1 MMATTTNDVKADRR
15 CVAGPAAAAPVGPVL
30 AIDIGATWTRAAV
43 VLLTGEVVARQAGP
57 TPFDGTRRELGDA
70 VVRVAEL
77 AHAAAVAAGTTPVAV
92 GVAAIGPLDAR
103 AGRLLGP
110 PNVGPGYRDLD
121 LATPLQRRFDL
132 PLYLERDTNVAALGE
147 RAFGA
152 ARGVD
157 DFVYL
162 TISTGVGGAIVSHG
176 RLFLGATGF
185 AGELGHIPVALDG
198 PACGCG
204 GVGHF
209 EALSS
214 GTGIARAAREAGL
227 TPPAG
232 AGVLTAA
239 GVAGAERAGDARA
252 AAVMTRARQA
262 FAAAVVGIVNAFNP
276 RLIVVG
282 GGVARAEGDR
292 LFGPAREAIAAQAL
306 APAAA
311 AVELVPAALGDDV
324 SLVGCLPLVNG
335 GGQPIAAALDR
346 VS

>member
-1 MMATTTNDVKADRR
+1 MMATTTNDVKGDPR
-15 CVAGPAAAAPVGPVL
+15 CAAGLAGAAPVGPVL

-43 VLLTGEVVARQAGP
+43 VLPAGEVVARQAEP
-57 TPFDGTRRELGDA
+57 TPYDGTSRELGDA
-70 VVRVAEL
+70 VVHVAEL
-77 AHAAAVAAGTTPVAV
+77 ARATAVAAGTTPVAV

-121 LATPLQRRFDL
+121 LATPLRRRFDL

-147 RAFGA
+147 HAFGA

-162 TISTGVGGAIVSHG
+162 TISTGVGGAIVADG
-176 RLFLGATGF
+176 RLFLGATGV

-214 GTGIARAAREAGL
+214 GSGIARAAREAGL
-227 TPPAG
+227 TTPAG
-232 AGVLTAA
+232 AGALTAA
-239 GVAGAERAGDARA
+239 DVARAERAGDARA
-252 AAVMTRARQA
+252 AAVMARARQA

-292 LFGPAREAIAAQAL
+292 LLGPARAAIAAQAL

-311 AVELVPAALGDDV
+311 AVELVPAALGDYV
-324 SLVGCLPLVNG
+324 SLVGCQPLVAG
-335 GGQPIAAALDR
+335 GGQPVTAGLER
-346 VS
+346 VP